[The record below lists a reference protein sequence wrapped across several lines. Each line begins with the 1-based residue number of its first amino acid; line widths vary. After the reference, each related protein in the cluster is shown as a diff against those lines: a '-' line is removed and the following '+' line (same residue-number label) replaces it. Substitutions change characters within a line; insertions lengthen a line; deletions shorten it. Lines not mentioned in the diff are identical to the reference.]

1 MTVYVLRISDWN
13 SDVCSSDL
21 LPGIVSGSRE
31 AGGIRPPLQLLD
43 QLRITGEQ
51 RSAEQIAMAVQRL
64 GGGVHDQITAERQR
78 PLAAGSGEGVVG
90 DDPLPRRFRA
100 RRAVGPVGVA
110 HTDIGPAPGRERG
123 CE

>member
-1 MTVYVLRISDWN
+1 MRISDWS

-21 LPGIVSGSRE
+21 RLLPVDAQRQGAEASQGLPGIVSGSRE

-64 GGGVHDQITAERQR
+64 GGGVHDQITAEQI
-78 PLAAGSGEGVVG
+78 G
-90 DDPLPRRFRA
+90 RA
-100 RRAVGPVGVA
+100 SC
-110 HTDIGPAPGRERG
+110 RESVWQYA
-123 CE
+123 